1 MDNPFLY
8 MPVTKWRQGEYQ
20 ALLRLHEPV
29 KDHVLPLIVV
39 PPVEYDFE
47 ERRPKKTVQEHI
59 QPFAKRFIKKW
70 GGRKACIDLHES
82 LVSARMQNASF
93 VVSYIFEELRQEG
106 CAAIP
111 VIRLSHDVSFLS
123 EVKYI
128 VSVDGKGVAL
138 RISLDDIMS
147 PNIDSLV
154 KSVMSRLDVDISN
167 VDLIIDIE
175 QPESFQPYDVFSK
188 ALSSA
193 IRNISDLVAF
203 RTFFVAGTSLKLS
216 NVQRPG
222 GEPTR
227 HEWLFYKELA
237 RELKDIRVPDYGDY
251 TIETPD
257 FIDQDMRFLKPAGKI
272 VYTTDST
279 WLVPKGKNFR
289 EDNGQMVGHCSYIVS
304 SGKYCGPKFS
314 HGDKRIYNTLHKIE
328 GTGNQGT
335 WKGVGVNHHITFVIK
350 QLSTFRVY

>member
-1 MDNPFLY
+1 MEVPFLY
-8 MPVTKWRQGEYQ
+8 MPVIKWRQGEYQ
-20 ALLRLHEPV
+20 ALLRLHKSV
-29 KDHVLPLIVV
+29 KDHVFPLIVV

-47 ERRPKKTVQEHI
+47 EKRPKKTVQEHI
-59 QPFAKRFIKKW
+59 QPFAKRFHKKW
-70 GGRKACIDLHES
+70 GGRKACIDLHDS
-82 LVSARMQNASF
+82 LLSARMQNASL

-111 VIRLSHDVSFLS
+111 VTRLSHDMSFVN
-123 EVKYI
+123 EIKRI

-138 RISLDDIMS
+138 RITLDDIMS
-147 PNIDSLV
+147 QNVDSLI
-154 KSVMSRLDVDISN
+154 KSVMLRLGVAVSDIDLIVDIE
-167 VDLIIDIE
+167 D
-175 QPESFQPYDVFSK
+175 PESFEPYDVFAK

-216 NVQRPG
+216 NVRRPG

-227 HEWLFYKELA
+227 HEWLLYKELA
-237 RELKDIRVPDYGDY
+237 RELKDIRVPEYGDY
-251 TIETPD
+251 TIETPY

-289 EDNGQMVGHCSYIVS
+289 EDREQMVDHCSYIVN
-304 SGKYCGPKFS
+304 SGKYCGPAFS
-314 HGDKRIYNTLHKIE
+314 HGDKRIYDTLNKIE

-335 WKGVGVNHHITFVIK
+335 WKGVGVSHHITFVVK
-350 QLSTFRVY
+350 QLSIFRVY